1 MKIYCNLPQKH
12 IQSLLLKTCL
22 LITIP
27 CTSAASQEK
36 ETSQFSGERALE
48 HIHVQVSF
56 GPRSLGFQKA
66 KTKTISYISEML
78 QPYTESI
85 RVHSFR
91 AEGIDGNNIF
101 ARIKGKG
108 IQPRPTLMLGTH
120 YDTRPVADRDRKTSK
135 RKSPVIG
142 ANDGASGVAV
152 LLEVARALSTDRP
165 NINVDLLFF
174 DLEDMGDIGVNS
186 APPFPTLPKISEL
199 PFSIGAA
206 AFVESNPGYRPSGGV
221 IVDMVCDRDLSIPKE
236 LHSIKRAPTIM
247 SQIWKSAKLQEA
259 KAFKN
264 KNGTYV
270 IDDHLPFLNAGI
282 PVVVLI
288 HYPFPDYWHTSN
300 DVIENCSSDSLAQVG
315 RVLLD
320 FIYHFAP

>member
-1 MKIYCNLPQKH
+1 
-12 IQSLLLKTCL
+12 
-22 LITIP
+22 
-27 CTSAASQEK
+27 
-36 ETSQFSGERALE
+36 
-48 HIHVQVSF
+48 
-56 GPRSLGFQKA
+56 
-66 KTKTISYISEML
+66 ML
-78 QPYTESI
+78 RPYAESI
-85 RVHSFR
+85 KVQSFN
-91 AEGIDGNNIF
+91 AEGIDGNNVF
-101 ARIKGKG
+101 AQIRGKG
-108 IQPRPTLMLGTH
+108 SQPRPTLMLGTH
-120 YDTRPVADRDRKTSK
+120 FDTRPVADQDRQASK

-152 LLEVARALSTDRP
+152 LLEVARALSTNLP
-165 NINVDLLFF
+165 NINVDFLFF
-174 DLEDMGDIGVNS
+174 DLEDLGDISVNS
-186 APPFPTLPKISEL
+186 APPFPILPKVSGL

-206 AFVESNPGYRPSGGV
+206 TFVESNPDYRPSGGV

-247 SQIWKSAKLQEA
+247 SQIWESAKRQEA

-264 KNGTYV
+264 KLGTYI

-300 DVIENCSSDSLAQVG
+300 DVIENCSSNSLAQVG

-320 FIYHFAP
+320 FIYHFETDAAG